1 MKRFNE
7 NFLNKLKSNVEANQL
22 KYQHKDTLVGG
33 FEDSID
39 PGLLEIY
46 NNISLK
52 IQESNNEKLD
62 SENAKILYKG
72 LSHLTL
78 AEVADEKLWAFM
90 THVTHWEYMRKRWP
104 VEGTSGDKR
113 NFILT
118 RYFFKERPFS
128 RNGLARLWWFG
139 YITHNKKFEDEF
151 YLTSIMLENED
162 QDIARIILETP
173 TICRNKKMVEATLIS
188 LNELKQNYQIKSRD
202 YIRHAARYI
211 NLTGSVTL
219 WDFLNE
225 KELRN
230 IIDDMK
236 RNWETSHELQLTL

>member
-22 KYQHKDTLVGG
+22 KYQQKDTLVGG

-52 IQESNNEKLD
+52 TQESNNEKLD
-62 SENAKILYKG
+62 FENAKILYKG

-139 YITHNKKFEDEF
+139 YITHNTKFEDEF

-188 LNELKQNYQIKSRD
+188 LKELKQNYQIKSRD